1 MAEVHPTRDAYL
13 LRLCLE
19 AEEPT
24 AAALFRL
31 HRAHVERIPYETLW
45 IHLGE
50 RPSID
55 ARDSYQLTAAGR
67 RGGYCFHLNGAFSE
81 LLADLGYDV
90 VRHVGGVY
98 GPEGPTGDALTNHL
112 ALTVHGLATPDNP
125 SGTWYVDVGLG
136 DAMYEPLPLVAGV
149 YHQGPFSLELTETP
163 GGIADWRLRH
173 DPRGAFA
180 GMCWTVAR
188 ARPDAFDAR
197 HLWLSTSPD
206 SGFVKVLT
214 MQRRD
219 CAGVDAL
226 RGLVLRRVDASSTE
240 SDLTTK
246 AQLLAVMR
254 DVFGVDLDEIDPNQ
268 VDHLWTRLDRSHEA
282 WDAAGRP

>member
-1 MAEVHPTRDAYL
+1 
-13 LRLCLE
+13 
-19 AEEPT
+19 
-24 AAALFRL
+24 
-31 HRAHVERIPYETLW
+31 
-45 IHLGE
+45 
-50 RPSID
+50 
-55 ARDSYQLTAAGR
+55 
-67 RGGYCFHLNGAFSE
+67 
-81 LLADLGYDV
+81 
-90 VRHVGGVY
+90 
-98 GPEGPTGDALTNHL
+98 
-112 ALTVHGLATPDNP
+112 
-125 SGTWYVDVGLG
+125 
-136 DAMYEPLPLVAGV
+136 
-149 YHQGPFSLELTETP
+149 
-163 GGIADWRLRH
+163 
-173 DPRGAFA
+173 
-180 GMCWTVAR
+180 MCWTVAR